1 MKYGNRY
8 RYGIDDIIVA
18 FIKRKREDFVK
29 NTEPGKVLGTYTIY
43 SYSDKPGLNV
53 CFSFSKIYRAVRDGG
68 YPGVS
73 RTTIHRHLNK
83 MVDRGTLVRWG
94 KLKVGNTI
102 QRLYSLAPTR
112 TIKSKIEFRID
123 IIRPRPQSISRDN
136 HFRP

>member
-8 RYGIDDIIVA
+8 RYRYDDIIVA
-18 FIKRKREDFVK
+18 FIKSKQKDFFK
-29 NTEPGKVLGTYTIY
+29 DTELEKVLGNYTII

-73 RTTIHRHLNK
+73 RTTVQRHLDK
-83 MVDRGTLVRWG
+83 MVGRGTLVRWG
-94 KLKVGNTI
+94 KMKVGNTI

-112 TIKSKIEFRID
+112 TIKSKGKIRID
-123 IIRPRPQSISRDN
+123 IVRP
-136 HFRP
+136 